1 MSFKIKKVVSKR
13 NYFFYVL
20 NVFLKKHKEKKK
32 EESLTVWLVD
42 EPKPLKLV
50 KFKVLIMKNF
60 KTKKEIIEE
69 KGLKLLSSIRFYKS

>member
-1 MSFKIKKVVSKR
+1 M
-13 NYFFYVL
+13 
-20 NVFLKKHKEKKK
+20 FLKKHKEKKK
-32 EESLTVWLVD
+32 KESLTVWLVD

>member
-32 EESLTVWLVD
+32 KESLTVWLVD